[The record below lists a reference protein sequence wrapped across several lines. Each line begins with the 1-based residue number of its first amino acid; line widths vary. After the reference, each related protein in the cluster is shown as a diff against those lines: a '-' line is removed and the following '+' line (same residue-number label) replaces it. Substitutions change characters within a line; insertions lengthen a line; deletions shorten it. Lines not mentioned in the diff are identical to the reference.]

1 MKKPGSAGRTGA
13 AAGRK
18 RRSAGP
24 STTPQVKEIAPDVF
38 SFGPWGRTQTV
49 VYFVRAATSWVLI
62 DAGWPGDGSMIAD
75 AAGTVFGSDASP
87 EAILLTHDHPDHE
100 GDALQLAQR
109 WGCPVYLNSTELPIA
124 RRDFAAMKATAMPL
138 DRWLVLPLMQA
149 MGRRRREAIF
159 ARASLGA
166 VAVGLSPGAPMPQL
180 PDWQCIAT
188 PGHTDGHVSFFQPA
202 DRVLISGD
210 ALVTVKIDTVI
221 NLLLRREGLSGPPW
235 YTTWDREAALA
246 SIVAL
251 ARLRPTVVAG
261 GHGTPLTGTDTPQR
275 VAAFLGLIE
284 RRSSPAASTWS

>member
-1 MKKPGSAGRTGA
+1 MKKPGSVGRPWAIGVRKGA
-13 AAGRK
+13 DPLPTVMPRV
-18 RRSAGP
+18 R
-24 STTPQVKEIAPDVF
+24 EIAPGVF

-49 VYFVRAATSWVLI
+49 VYFVRSAASWVLI
-62 DAGWPGDGSMIAD
+62 DAGWPGDGPMIAN
-75 AAGTVFGSDASP
+75 AAGTVFGSNTRP

-109 WGCPVYLNSTELPIA
+109 WGCPVYLNPTELPIA

-149 MGRRRREAIF
+149 MGRRRREAVF
-159 ARASLGA
+159 ARASLGS
-166 VAVGLSPGAPMPQL
+166 VAVGLSPGAPVPHL

-188 PGHTDGHVSFFQPA
+188 PGHTNGHVSFFRPA

-210 ALVTVKIDTVI
+210 ALVTVKIDTII

-235 YTTWDREAALA
+235 YTTWNREAARA
-246 SIVAL
+246 SMVAL

-275 VAAFLGLIE
+275 VAAFLGMIDTGQ
-284 RRSSPAASTWS
+284 S